1 MSGHGLRAGIIAA
14 GWGERLRTNGSD
26 YRMPKALP
34 EAGGRPLIEH
44 VLGSLRD
51 ANPEEVVVIVNE
63 ASGAVK
69 DYVSGLDTPFPIRWI
84 TKTTPSSMHSFLHV
98 LEALANA
105 GPGPFL
111 ISTVDTISSMG
122 TFSAFAR
129 RASAIDDADVV
140 LALTDHIDDEKPL
153 MADLRGDDLDVGRHG
168 ANADYRILALG
179 EKSDIQS
186 CYATA
191 GYYWVHP
198 RVLREANRIRSQE
211 QPALRKFFGHLQDE
225 GYRLYGLPMPDS
237 VDVDRPQ
244 DVEAAERLLRQ
255 EA

>member
-1 MSGHGLRAGIIAA
+1 VSGHGLRAAIIAA
-14 GWGERLRTNGSD
+14 GWGERLTSNGSG
-26 YRMPKALP
+26 YRIPKPLVQV
-34 EAGGRPLIEH
+34 GGRPLIEH
-44 VLGSLRD
+44 VLNSLRD
-51 ANPEEVVVIVNE
+51 AKPQEVVVIVNE

-69 DYVSGLDTPFPIRWI
+69 DHVSGLDIAFPIRWI

-98 LEALANA
+98 LEALADA

-111 ISTVDTISSMG
+111 ISTVDTIASMG

-129 RASAIDDADVV
+129 RASAIEDADVV

-153 MADLRGDDLDVGRHG
+153 MVDLRG
-168 ANADYRILALG
+168 ADYRILALG
-179 EKSDIQS
+179 EKSNVES
-186 CYATA
+186 SYATA

-198 RVLREANRIRSQE
+198 RVLREANAIRNQG
-211 QPALRKFFGHLQDE
+211 QPALRKFFGHLQHE
-225 GYRLYGLPMPDS
+225 GYRLYGIPMPDS

-244 DVEAAERLLRQ
+244 DLAAAERLLRQ